1 MSTPNVSEPIVS
13 SHFRRWA
20 EEWRDKPAD
29 WWRVVLVLLAYLGG
43 LVLVILL
50 ANLLLVP
57 ALKSSFGTVPSFYK
71 ELLEMSIL
79 GLSFALGSWGLLRAR
94 RALHGATPS
103 LWAVSGAKFRWAD
116 VVLSDLVWWVLFLL
130 AAAVTGLDDIR
141 DRLMTYDITQWA
153 LLAVIALATF
163 SIQATSEELA
173 FRGYLLP
180 LLASRASP
188 IIAVLVSTT
197 MFTVGHP
204 GSGVYGTI
212 GVAAFALMFSLCVL
226 HTATVSYAAGA
237 HVANNMAM
245 FLLFPTVENDATTL
259 LDLTQLVVALIIW
272 FLWVR
277 YRHARRH

>member
-1 MSTPNVSEPIVS
+1 
-13 SHFRRWA
+13 
-20 EEWRDKPAD
+20 
-29 WWRVVLVLLAYLGG
+29 
-43 LVLVILL
+43 
-50 ANLLLVP
+50 
-57 ALKSSFGTVPSFYK
+57 
-71 ELLEMSIL
+71 
-79 GLSFALGSWGLLRAR
+79 
-94 RALHGATPS
+94 
-103 LWAVSGAKFRWAD
+103 
-116 VVLSDLVWWVLFLL
+116 
-130 AAAVTGLDDIR
+130 
-141 DRLMTYDITQWA
+141 
-153 LLAVIALATF
+153 
-163 SIQATSEELA
+163 
-173 FRGYLLP
+173 
-180 LLASRASP
+180 
-188 IIAVLVSTT
+188 